1 MNFPAHILLATQHPD
16 PYAYYAALRD
26 GPPVA
31 FDPLAGVW
39 VVSGAAAVHQALGH
53 PALGV
58 RPAAEPVPRALAGTH
73 AGEVFGLLVR
83 MNDGAFHATHRP
95 ALQAGVARWTQ
106 AAVADAAAA
115 AALDLVGR
123 ISLDDWLSAVP
134 VQAVA
139 RLLNVAPA
147 ELDTTVA
154 AVQAFT
160 RGIGAGAGPCDIAQ
174 ADAAAALLMAQG
186 TRLGL
191 DRVAAANRIAFMQ
204 QALDATAGLIGNTLA
219 WRHARPDA
227 SGLGFE
233 ALVDT
238 VSREDPAIHHTR
250 RWAARSLVLEGAVI
264 AEGDALVILL
274 AGVAPFGA
282 GPHACPGEHI
292 ARCLA
297 AAALQALHHAGR
309 LPALAGPPHR
319 WRPLANARIPVFNS

>member
-1 MNFPAHILLATQHPD
+1 MNSPAHILLATQHPD

-39 VVSGAAAVHQALGH
+39 VVSGAAAVRQALGH

-58 RPAAEPVPRALAGTH
+58 QPAAEPVPRALAGTR

-95 ALQAGVARWTQ
+95 ALQAGVARWSQ
-106 AAVADAAAA
+106 AAVADAAAV

-123 ISLDDWLSAVP
+123 MSLDDWLCAVP

-139 RLLNVAPA
+139 RLLDVAPA
-147 ELDTTVA
+147 QLDTTVA

-160 RGIGAGAGPCDIAQ
+160 RGIAAGAGPRDIAQ
-174 ADAAAALLMAQG
+174 ADSAAGLLMVQG
-186 TRLGL
+186 ERLGL
-191 DRVAAANRIAFMQ
+191 DRVAAANRIALMQ

-219 WRHARPDA
+219 WLHARPDA
-227 SGLGFE
+227 ASSGF
-233 ALVDT
+233 ADLVDT

-250 RWAARSLVLEGAVI
+250 RWAARNLVLEGAVI
-264 AEGDALVILL
+264 AEGSGLVILL
-274 AGVAPFGA
+274 AGVAPFGL
-282 GPHACPGEHI
+282 GPHACPGERI
-292 ARCLA
+292 AQGLA
-297 AAALQALHHAGR
+297 SAALEALHHAGR
-309 LPALAGPPHR
+309 LPDLTGTPRR
-319 WRPLANARIPVFNS
+319 WRPLANARIPVFTP